1 MKGIILAGG
10 SGTRLYPLTKV
21 TSKQLLPVYD
31 KPMIYYPLSTLML
44 AGIRDILII
53 STPQDLPNFER
64 LLGDG
69 SQFGIQ
75 LSYKVQP
82 SPDGLAQAFVL
93 GEEFIGDE
101 DVCLILGDNIFHGN
115 HFSEM
120 LERAKNNK
128 GRATI
133 FGQYVPD
140 PERFGVV
147 EFDKTGKVLSLEEK
161 PETPKS
167 NYAVVGLYFYDN
179 RVVEYA
185 KNLKPS
191 ARGEYEITDL
201 NKVYLEKGE
210 IDCVVF
216 GRWIPGQSVR
226 LPRPATLSKPSRKF
240 RESRS
245 RFLKKSLSTITGLTP
260 TNCWLPPLPMGN
272 LLMVST

>member
-1 MKGIILAGG
+1 
-10 SGTRLYPLTKV
+10 
-21 TSKQLLPVYD
+21 
-31 KPMIYYPLSTLML
+31 
-44 AGIRDILII
+44 
-53 STPQDLPNFER
+53 
-64 LLGDG
+64 
-69 SQFGIQ
+69 
-75 LSYKVQP
+75 
-82 SPDGLAQAFVL
+82 
-93 GEEFIGDE
+93 
-101 DVCLILGDNIFHGN
+101 
-115 HFSEM
+115 M
-120 LERAKNNK
+120 LEKAKNNK

-179 RVVEYA
+179 HVVEYA

-201 NKVYLEKGE
+201 NKVYLEKGD

-216 GRWIPGQSVR
+216 GRGFAWLDTGTISS
-226 LPRPATLSKPSRKF
+226 LARPATLSKPSRKF

-260 TNCWLPPLPMGN
+260 TNCWLPPLLMGN
-272 LLMVST
+272 PLWRTFKNGRFRKFCHQLQQIKESQ